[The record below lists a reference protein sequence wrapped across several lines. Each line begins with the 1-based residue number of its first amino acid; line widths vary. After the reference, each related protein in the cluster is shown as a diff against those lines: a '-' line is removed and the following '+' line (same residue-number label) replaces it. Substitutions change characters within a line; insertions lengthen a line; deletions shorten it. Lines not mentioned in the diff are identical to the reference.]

1 MIGLLF
7 EGHDHPVG
15 DAGEAVI
22 EPDPGLALKLE
33 DQMLQGDQGE
43 EVGGRLEIGNTL
55 NTNYPS

>member
-33 DQMLQGDQGE
+33 DQMLQGNQGE
-43 EVGGRLEIGNTL
+43 EVGGRLEIGNAL
-55 NTNYPS
+55 VN